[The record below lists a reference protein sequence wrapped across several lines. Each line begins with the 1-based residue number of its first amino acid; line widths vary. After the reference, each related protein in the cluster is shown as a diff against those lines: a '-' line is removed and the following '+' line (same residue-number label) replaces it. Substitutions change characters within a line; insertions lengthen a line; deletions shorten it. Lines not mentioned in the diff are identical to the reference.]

1 MEGYQTVAGTP
12 ALNGKDPYVPVVVG
26 VRHQTCPLLMPV
38 QCLQSRTFVVEGSSL
53 LSLNYTAT
61 LLLSDGA
68 HYVHLMPSCADS
80 AVCSSCMRSAAL
92 KLESA
97 SCISHLPACI
107 HADTSAQRNNSDYA
121 RRLIAANGVVMGK
134 TRMHEL
140 AYGVTSINPV
150 FGPVLNPY
158 DVTKIPGGRSA

>member
-1 MEGYQTVAGTP
+1 
-12 ALNGKDPYVPVVVG
+12 
-26 VRHQTCPLLMPV
+26 
-38 QCLQSRTFVVEGSSL
+38 
-53 LSLNYTAT
+53 
-61 LLLSDGA
+61 
-68 HYVHLMPSCADS
+68 
-80 AVCSSCMRSAAL
+80 MRSALLAAF
-92 KLESA
+92 KMESA
-97 SCISHLPACI
+97 CCVSHLPACI

-158 DVTKIPGGRSA
+158 DVTKIPGGRSFFMSSFWHMNHHA

>member
-1 MEGYQTVAGTP
+1 M
-12 ALNGKDPYVPVVVG
+12 
-26 VRHQTCPLLMPV
+26 
-38 QCLQSRTFVVEGSSL
+38 
-53 LSLNYTAT
+53 
-61 LLLSDGA
+61 
-68 HYVHLMPSCADS
+68 
-80 AVCSSCMRSAAL
+80 
-92 KLESA
+92 
-97 SCISHLPACI
+97 PACI

-158 DVTKIPGGRSA
+158 DVTKIPGGRFPYYVTSWHTIYHA

>member
-1 MEGYQTVAGTP
+1 
-12 ALNGKDPYVPVVVG
+12 
-26 VRHQTCPLLMPV
+26 
-38 QCLQSRTFVVEGSSL
+38 
-53 LSLNYTAT
+53 
-61 LLLSDGA
+61 
-68 HYVHLMPSCADS
+68 
-80 AVCSSCMRSAAL
+80 MRSSAF
-92 KLESA
+92 ESGLIPCVHQVPGFYGA
-97 SCISHLPACI
+97 G
-107 HADTSAQRNNSDYA
+107 TSAQRNNSDYA

>member
-1 MEGYQTVAGTP
+1 
-12 ALNGKDPYVPVVVG
+12 
-26 VRHQTCPLLMPV
+26 MPV
-38 QCLQSRTFVVEGSSL
+38 
-53 LSLNYTAT
+53 
-61 LLLSDGA
+61 
-68 HYVHLMPSCADS
+68 
-80 AVCSSCMRSAAL
+80 
-92 KLESA
+92 
-97 SCISHLPACI
+97 CI

-158 DVTKIPGGRSA
+158 DVTKIPGGRSDYHVNFLDHDSPCLISLMNVSEAVRLDTDLSYRVHNTRDVMKILQTCCPLCRHI